1 MQKHDEMDPPE
12 DQELDPANEDPQ
24 DIHHRYAHLKKMRQK
39 LMNERLS
46 HELVVKELQTEPQRQ
61 VPGQNEEPKHNNASQ
76 QQLLLQIRSLEHQLA
91 EKEQIIQQMN
101 RIFDSRMDSVKQE
114 IKRKS
119 VEKNAEIEDVRIRLS
134 DEAQTERTKREELE
148 KAKQKDDTDD
158 DSDSVHVKCCVCFG
172 LPCC

>member
-1 MQKHDEMDPPE
+1 M
-12 DQELDPANEDPQ
+12 
-24 DIHHRYAHLKKMRQK
+24 
-39 LMNERLS
+39 
-46 HELVVKELQTEPQRQ
+46 
-61 VPGQNEEPKHNNASQ
+61 GEEPKHNNASQ

-91 EKEQIIQQMN
+91 EKEQIIQQMS

-119 VEKNAEIEDVRIRLS
+119 VEKNAEIEDVRVRLS
-134 DEAQTERTKREELE
+134 DEAQIERTKREELE

-172 LPCC
+172 MTCC